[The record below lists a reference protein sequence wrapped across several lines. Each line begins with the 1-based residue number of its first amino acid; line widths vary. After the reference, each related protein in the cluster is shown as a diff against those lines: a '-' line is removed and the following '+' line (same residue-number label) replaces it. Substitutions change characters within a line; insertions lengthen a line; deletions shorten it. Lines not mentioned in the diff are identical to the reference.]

1 MARGFTKKSV
11 RKVAESEG
19 FRQVAETAGFVKY
32 SHEQRDG
39 GCCVE
44 VFLGSRSIQITM
56 DKVWQ
61 GRKDS
66 IILRSVERGNLLK
79 IFRNP
84 GAKIRYRK
92 SNPYYVAYRLNN
104 AESRRFFMSAN
115 SPIGKTIIFYEYYND
130 YTSGREFE

>member
-11 RKVAESEG
+11 REVAESEG
-19 FRQVAETAGFVKY
+19 FRQVAETAGSVKY

-56 DKVWQ
+56 DRVWQ
-61 GRKDS
+61 DRKDS
-66 IILRSVERGNLLK
+66 IILRSVESGSLLK

-92 SNPYYVAYRLNN
+92 SNPYFVSYRLKN

-115 SPIGKTIIFYEYYND
+115 SPIGKILVFFILNRDFP
-130 YTSGREFE
+130 SV